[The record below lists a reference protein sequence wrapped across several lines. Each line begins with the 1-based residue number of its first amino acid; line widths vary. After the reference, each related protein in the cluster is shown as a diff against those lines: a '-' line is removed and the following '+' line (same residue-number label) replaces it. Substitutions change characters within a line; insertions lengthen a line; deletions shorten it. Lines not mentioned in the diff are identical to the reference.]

1 MEAAA
6 AAKLRA
12 NDATAAALERLK
24 ADYART
30 QDEFAQAQAMT
41 VAAARADTG
50 RALEVAAA
58 RTQAELLA
66 LQGECV

>member
-1 MEAAA
+1 MLIRT
-6 AAKLRA
+6 AKTLLILFVLLSPR
-12 NDATAAALERLK
+12 
-24 ADYART
+24 
-30 QDEFAQAQAMT
+30 FAQAQAMT